1 MMSTAEIQYYDNG
14 EKTPYSPRLQ
24 GAGLLNLKAASETP
38 VILTGDPDRD
48 GGKTK
53 LSLGELGELEDD
65 KFTIE
70 CTARNFS
77 DQDVTYDGVDLS
89 VTTDDVTL
97 GKTAEIMWAVRKIL
111 L

>member
-1 MMSTAEIQYYDNG
+1 M
-14 EKTPYSPRLQ
+14 
-24 GAGLLNLKAASETP
+24 
-38 VILTGDPDRD
+38 V
-48 GGKTK
+48 
-53 LSLGELGELEDD
+53 

-70 CTARNFS
+70 CTACNFS